1 MTRRPA
7 PVDFA
12 ARLHAEA
19 AYAVRC
25 RVDALPA
32 SVNALYR
39 QAGRGRKVLSDA
51 AVLFR
56 DLVALAVRGEPPPP
70 AGEPLELSIWLTFPD
85 GRTRDGDN
93 FVKNATD
100 SLAAALGFN
109 DTRIV
114 AWHIYVERGA
124 VAETELLLEVRG

>member
-1 MTRRPA
+1 MKPLDVA
-7 PVDFA
+7 P
-12 ARLHAEA
+12 
-19 AYAVRC
+19 AYAVRA

-39 QAGRGRKVLSDA
+39 PAGRGRKVLSDT

-56 DLVALAVRGEPPPP
+56 DLVALAVRGQPAPPKGEPP
-70 AGEPLELSIWLTFPD
+70 ELTIWLTFPD

-93 FVKNATD
+93 FAKNATD

-109 DTRIV
+109 DRQIT
-114 AWHIYVERGA
+114 AWHIYAERGR

>member
-1 MTRRPA
+1 MSARPLTTA
-7 PVDFA
+7 P
-12 ARLHAEA
+12 

-25 RVDALPA
+25 HIDALPA

-39 QAGRGRKVLSDA
+39 PAGRGRKVLSDA

-56 DLVALAVRGEPPPP
+56 DLVALAVRGAPSPP
-70 AGEPLELSIWLTFPD
+70 AGEPLELTIWLTFPD

-93 FVKNATD
+93 FAKNATD

-109 DTRIV
+109 DRAIT
-114 AWHIYVERGA
+114 AWHIYAERGRA
-124 VAETELLLEVRG
+124 AETELLLEVRA